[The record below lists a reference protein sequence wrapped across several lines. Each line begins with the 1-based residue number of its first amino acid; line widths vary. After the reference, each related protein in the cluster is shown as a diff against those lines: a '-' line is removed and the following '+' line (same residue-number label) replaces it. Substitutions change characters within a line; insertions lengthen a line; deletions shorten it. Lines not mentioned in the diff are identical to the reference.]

1 MSLQQTRYKF
11 SVSITFHYKTVT
23 PLSLSIASMADQTL
37 VQPFLAKPTTKDSGS
52 GIFLRIF
59 SVLLVGAISLWANH
73 EASKGFSITIIN
85 EAKESPPGK
94 RFSLFFESDDTAVR
108 LLLETSFFVERFL
121 YDGVPRRL
129 RKPVNHVTVRFNG
142 NRSDKFSV
150 ASNASNGE
158 YVIGLSSSL
167 MKTSEFRNAVE
178 AALRRSMVKVWLW
191 GDNDESGASPE
202 LVAGLV
208 EYLTVRRRFDE
219 YYWKDKEYVNVARWL
234 DYCERRSEG
243 FIRRLNHGMRLKW
256 DDQTVDL
263 ASNGACG
270 SRKGVL
276 RELKR

>member
-1 MSLQQTRYKF
+1 M
-11 SVSITFHYKTVT
+11 
-23 PLSLSIASMADQTL
+23 ASMADQTL
-37 VQPFLAKPTTKDSGS
+37 LEPFLAKPATKDSGS

-59 SVLLVGAISLWANH
+59 SVLLVGAISFWANH

-85 EAKESPPGK
+85 EAKETPPGK

-191 GDNDESGASPE
+191 GDESAGASPE

-208 EYLTVRRRFDE
+208 EYLTVRRRFNDLG
-219 YYWKDKEYVNVARWL
+219 WKDKEYVNVARWL

>member
-1 MSLQQTRYKF
+1 M
-11 SVSITFHYKTVT
+11 
-23 PLSLSIASMADQTL
+23 ASMADQTL
-37 VQPFLAKPTTKDSGS
+37 LQPFLAKPATKDSDS
-52 GIFLRIF
+52 GIFPRIF
-59 SVLLVGAISLWANH
+59 SVIIIGAISLWANH

-85 EAKESPPGK
+85 EAKETPSGK

-142 NRSDKFSV
+142 NRSDVSV
-150 ASNASNGE
+150 TSNASNGE

-167 MKTSEFRNAVE
+167 MKRNEFRNAVK

-191 GDNDESGASPE
+191 GDESAGASPE

-208 EYLTVRRRFDE
+208 EYLAVRRRFDE
-219 YYWKDKEYVNVARWL
+219 LGGYYWKDKESVNVARWL

-243 FIRRLNHGMRLKW
+243 FIRRLNHGMRLRL

-270 SRKGVL
+270 SRQDVL
-276 RELKR
+276 RDNGFDD

>member
-1 MSLQQTRYKF
+1 
-11 SVSITFHYKTVT
+11 
-23 PLSLSIASMADQTL
+23 MADQTL

-167 MKTSEFRNAVE
+167 MKTSEFRDAVE

-202 LVAGLV
+202 LVAG
-208 EYLTVRRRFDE
+208 
-219 YYWKDKEYVNVARWL
+219 WL

-243 FIRRLNHGMRLKW
+243 YIRRLNHGMRLGW

-270 SRKGVL
+270 SRQDAL
-276 RELKR
+276 RELKKVKMTMDLMIETRT